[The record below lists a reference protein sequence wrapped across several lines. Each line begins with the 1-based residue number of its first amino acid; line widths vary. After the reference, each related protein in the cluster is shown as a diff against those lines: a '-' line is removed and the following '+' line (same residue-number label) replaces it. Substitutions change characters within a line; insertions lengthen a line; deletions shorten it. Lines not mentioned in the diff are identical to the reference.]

1 VMFYETHFC
10 RYVLWLYNSWLTG
23 CASGFCSNEC
33 ALEKVVGNLLR
44 FVFHVLGQRRCKFQW
59 RTALLKIPKRGE
71 IMSVSKV
78 IRQLLFAV
86 TFTAGLLLG
95 GIQPVKADSA
105 EVKGATKATRKIREN
120 FDGVFKGKTI
130 AYLPITL
137 GLPLTNI
144 WNHVI
149 KKEADE
155 LGMKFIMRD
164 PNFDPAVMTQAMSAF
179 IAERPDV
186 LVVQNPSIQ
195 LLSKLSK
202 KAEKAGIHV
211 IQINMISN
219 YQTSAFVGADFY
231 RIGVLTARDI
241 VKECGKGSGKSGK
254 IAFVQGTTTSSSN
267 IEVLKGAMS
276 IFNQH
281 PEIKMVSN
289 QPANWNA
296 NKAREITATVLKQ
309 HPDLC
314 ATMGVWGIMQLGA
327 GQAIKEAGLTGKV
340 LNYSS
345 GGGPEI
351 ICKSI
356 KAGLMDKYWSYSAE
370 LQGHDIMSTAKLI
383 LQTGLKPSQLRI
395 ALFSRLKVLT
405 KANADNACWKITA
418 K

>member
-1 VMFYETHFC
+1 M
-10 RYVLWLYNSWLTG
+10 YVL
-23 CASGFCSNEC
+23 
-33 ALEKVVGNLLR
+33 
-44 FVFHVLGQRRCKFQW
+44 
-59 RTALLKIPKRGE
+59 
-71 IMSVSKV
+71 KV
-78 IRQLLFAV
+78 ISQLLCAVLFFAG
-86 TFTAGLLLG
+86 FLLG
-95 GIQPVKADSA
+95 AIQPVLADNTV
-105 EVKGATKATRKIREN
+105 VKGATKATQQIREN
-120 FDGVFKGKTI
+120 FDNVFKGKSI
-130 AYLPITL
+130 AFLPITL
-137 GLPLTNI
+137 GIPITNI

-231 RIGVLTARDI
+231 RIGLLTAQDI
-241 VKECGKGSGKSGK
+241 VKECGKGSGRSGK
-254 IAFVQGTTTSSSN
+254 VAFVQGVTTSSSN

-276 IFNQH
+276 IFDRH
-281 PEIKMVSN
+281 SEIKIVSN
-289 QPANWNA
+289 QPANWDA

-356 KAGLMDKYWSYSAE
+356 KAGLMDKYWSYNAE
-370 LQGHDIMSTAKLI
+370 LQGHDIMVAAKLI
-383 LQTGLKPSQLRI
+383 LQTGQRPSQLRTAI
-395 ALFSRLKVLT
+395 FSKLNVVT
-405 KANADNACWKITA
+405 NANADDACWKMPV